1 MRILVSAYACSP
13 GFGSEQGVGWN
24 RALQLA
30 RFHEVW
36 VVTRSKNRAA
46 IEAALARE
54 PRPNLHFLYQDLP
67 RWARLWKKKRRGMH
81 LYYYLWQMG
90 AYWAGR
96 RLHREVKLDQ
106 VHHVTFVNYW
116 MPSFLALLPVPLVW
130 GPVGG
135 GETCPASFRPRLS
148 WRGTKPR
155 RDAVSRAP
163 CSA

>member
-67 RWARLWKKKRRGMH
+67 RWARLCTS
-81 LYYYLWQMG
+81 Q
-90 AYWAGR
+90 
-96 RLHREVKLDQ
+96 
-106 VHHVTFVNYW
+106 
-116 MPSFLALLPVPLVW
+116 
-130 GPVGG
+130 GP
-135 GETCPASFRPRLS
+135 PASAP
-148 WRGTKPR
+148 WR
-155 RDAVSRAP
+155 
-163 CSA
+163 